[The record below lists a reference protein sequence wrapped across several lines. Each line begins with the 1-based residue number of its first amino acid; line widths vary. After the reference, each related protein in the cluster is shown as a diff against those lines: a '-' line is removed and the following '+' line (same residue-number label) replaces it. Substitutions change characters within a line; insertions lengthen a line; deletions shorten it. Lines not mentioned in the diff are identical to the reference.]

1 MINNQQL
8 EKIARMAAFE
18 VPAVQIA
25 RAMGL
30 TEARISQITNSDEYK
45 ITLAEVS
52 TQFFEQNQTLN
63 DGWDT
68 IEANS
73 LNILMT
79 NLKWRNDPEFALR
92 VAAVANKANRRGSVS
107 NRMIDG
113 QMGARAVFHLTAN
126 FIDRLQQINVT
137 NKVVNGDT
145 NKSTN
150 GKVKDNIPA
159 QKQSDYM
166 VPEQV
171 EKLFMAPEKDNT
183 DALIGFFPNMA
194 ETETVPV
201 E

>member
-1 MINNQQL
+1 MSTNNQQI

-18 VPAVQIA
+18 IPAVQIA

-30 TEARISQITNSDEYK
+30 TEGRISQIISSDEYK
-45 ITLAEVS
+45 IVLAEVS

-68 IEANS
+68 IEAKS
-73 LNILMT
+73 LDVLMT
-79 NLKWRNDPEFALR
+79 NLQWNNDPDFALK
-92 VAAVANKANRRGSVS
+92 AAAMANRANRRGSIS

-126 FIDRLQQINVT
+126 FIDKLQQINVT
-137 NKVVNGDT
+137 EKA
-145 NKSTN
+145 TN
-150 GKVKDNIPA
+150 GAGDKPTNGEDKSDTPS

-171 EKLFMAPEKDNT
+171 EKLFMAPEKERT
-183 DALIGFFPNMA
+183 DALLSFFPDFA
-194 ETETVPV
+194 EAAPAE
-201 E
+201 